1 MSKKQKGGFIRI
13 LLGTLAAGLLGSA
26 LTGQGVIRFLMPPHP
41 LTNFEIHKYYQNELK
56 LNVVYSKYNL
66 SKITD
71 GATKYILTSIHQ

>member
-1 MSKKQKGGFIRI
+1 MSKKQKDGFIRI

-26 LTGQGVIRFLMPPHP
+26 LIRFLMPPHP
-41 LTNFEIHKYYQNELK
+41 LTTFGIHKYYQNELK

-71 GATKYILTSIHQ
+71 GATKNILTSIHQ